1 MTDAAT
7 LPKPEKR
14 KPLTRLQFATL
25 ILKQEGKCGC
35 GCGMKLQADRIIDEH
50 LQPLDAL
57 GSNDLSN
64 RALFS
69 LDCAKRKTQA
79 DRAARDKGRRIRG
92 EDGQG
97 PKRKISQ
104 RSTFPTQRPLLSLP
118 QSMKPDKA
126 VNGFKWAKTKW
137 PKGRKFRSSTRSK
150 ATQS

>member
-1 MTDAAT
+1 LEVSDGNS

-14 KPLTRLQFATL
+14 KPLTRFQFATL

-50 LQPLDAL
+50 IQPLDAL

-69 LDCAKRKTQA
+69 LDCAKRKTQV

-92 EDGQG
+92 ETKTG
-97 PKRKISQ
+97 PKRKIVSRNTFQ
-104 RSTFPTQRPLLSLP
+104 DRPSPLFKLRRSESPDGAGVPKRSWGKR
-118 QSMKPDKA
+118 SMGSA
-126 VNGFKWAKTKW
+126 RKW
-137 PKGRKFRSSTRSK
+137 PVKT
-150 ATQS
+150 